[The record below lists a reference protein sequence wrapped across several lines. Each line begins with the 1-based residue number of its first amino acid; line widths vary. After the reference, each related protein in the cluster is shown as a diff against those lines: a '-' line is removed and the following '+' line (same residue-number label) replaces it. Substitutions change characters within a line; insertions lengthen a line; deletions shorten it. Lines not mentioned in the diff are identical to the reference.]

1 MIAAIVPLLAAAEP
15 TQSNDVR
22 VAIITVIGVVA
33 AAIFSYLAARYS
45 ARQATKASKNTD
57 HVTERQVDVSE
68 WTALVGSL
76 QTEVKRL
83 ADRVTD
89 LETTATA
96 NRGRIETLESTVR
109 KTETKYH
116 VAIQYIRD
124 VVQWTHRI
132 VGSDKVPPTPPAE
145 IEADLNVIRNE
156 NI

>member
-1 MIAAIVPLLAAAEP
+1 MTNVFLWAAATEAP
-15 TQSNDVR
+15 NSDVR
-22 VAIITVIGVVA
+22 VAVITVIGVVA
-33 AAIFSYLAARYS
+33 AAFFSYLASRYS
-45 ARQATKASKNTD
+45 AHQAAKASKNTD
-57 HVTERQVDVSE
+57 HITERQVDVGE
-68 WTALVGSL
+68 WTALVASL

-96 NRGRIETLESTVR
+96 NRGRIESLESTVR

-124 VVQWTHRI
+124 VVQWTHKI

-145 IEADLNVIRNE
+145 IEADLNLITNE
-156 NI
+156 NT